1 MACALRFRV
10 AVISRLLTRLHR
22 EDGLINT
29 TDVLVATVAT
39 VTLAA
44 GISSSMLGAM
54 DESRYGKAQPD
65 AQALAMAVTEFYKDT
80 GKWPGQAEH
89 AAITGETKPPLF
101 LVSAGVT
108 DLNDLPASHELALST
123 ATALCGGTSLFG
135 FSGATI
141 AAGDLQTAT
150 RLDINDYL
158 VRMPDRDRYPDW
170 EGPYLQEEIGTDPW
184 HKGWVLN
191 LQPLYCA
198 EHIVDADGVASALT
212 GGALGYA
219 WIISGGVNGTI
230 STKLTE
236 SKLDPQADD
245 AGTNIGKLVMRGP
258 APAEIED

>member
-1 MACALRFRV
+1 MRLLPRFRIPAVV
-10 AVISRLLTRLHR
+10 ARLKK

-44 GISSSMLGAM
+44 GVSSAMLGAM

-65 AQALAMAVTEFYKDT
+65 AQALAMAVVEFYKDT

-89 AAITGETKPPLF
+89 AAITGDTKPPAF

-108 DLNDLPASHELALST
+108 DTEDLPASFESALST
-123 ATALCGGTSLFG
+123 ATAQC
-135 FSGATI
+135 GATSMLGFAGAEI
-141 AAGDLQTAT
+141 SAGDLESGT

-158 VRMPDRDRYPDW
+158 VRKPDQDRYPNW
-170 EGPYLQEEIGTDPW
+170 QGPYLQEEIGVDPW
-184 HKGWVLN
+184 HRAWVLN
-191 LQPLYCA
+191 LQALYCA
-198 EHIVDADGVASALT
+198 EHIPDATGVTSALT

-230 STKLTE
+230 STKLSE
-236 SKLDPQADD
+236 AKLDPEADD
-245 AGTNIGKLVMRGP
+245 AGTNIGKLVMRV
-258 APAEIED
+258 APETAD